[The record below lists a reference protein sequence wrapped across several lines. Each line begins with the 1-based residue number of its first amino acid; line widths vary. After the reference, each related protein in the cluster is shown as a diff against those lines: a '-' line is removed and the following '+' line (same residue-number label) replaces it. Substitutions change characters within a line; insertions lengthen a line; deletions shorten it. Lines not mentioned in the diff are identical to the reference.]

1 MNILIVGGTG
11 TIGTKLVESLSK
23 KDYHIVLLSRNPKK
37 YSKKF
42 DKNVSLVDWN
52 TNNSD
57 LLKDINIVIKLSGE
71 SVMQIWT
78 KTIKK
83 KIKSSRVDI
92 TKDLKN
98 FLEMNH
104 IKPQTLINASAV
116 GFYARKDAV
125 YRESVDE
132 FSPNGDT
139 FLADVCKLN
148 EESCDIFTKEGIR
161 VVNLRIG
168 VVLTKEFYNL
178 VRFFPHIGVKNHFFP
193 WIHIDDV
200 VDGKIKA
207 ITDYG
212 AFVDLGGYDSLL
224 HSSDITYKRIAH
236 PSEVLKID
244 QKVKVKIIK
253 VDPEKNRVSVGMK
266 QLEEDPWHKVKDSL
280 KINTKNI

>member
-23 KDYHIVLLSRNPKK
+23 KDHHIVLLSRNPKK

-42 DKNVSLVDWN
+42 DENVSLVDWN

-78 KTIKK
+78 KKIKK
-83 KIKSSRVDI
+83 RIKSSRVDI

-104 IKPQTLINASAV
+104 IKPQMLINASAV

-125 YRESVDE
+125 YSESVDE

-161 VVNLRIG
+161 VINLRIG

-178 VRFFPHIGVKNHFFP
+178 VRFVPHLGAKNHFFP

-200 VDGKIKA
+200 VGFIEFSMTHNIKGPFNLVSPNP
-207 ITDYG
+207 ITHQDFNSIVIPISFLRNIIPMTEMLEYG
-212 AFVDLGGYDSLL
+212 YETIPKHTLESGYQFKFVDLKDAI
-224 HSSDITYKRIAH
+224 SSFK
-236 PSEVLKID
+236 K
-244 QKVKVKIIK
+244 
-253 VDPEKNRVSVGMK
+253 
-266 QLEEDPWHKVKDSL
+266 
-280 KINTKNI
+280 

>member
-23 KDYHIVLLSRNPKK
+23 KDHHIVLLSRNPKK

-42 DKNVSLVDWN
+42 DENVSLVDWN

-78 KTIKK
+78 KKIKK
-83 KIKSSRVDI
+83 RIKSSRVDI

-104 IKPQTLINASAV
+104 IKPQMLINASAV

-125 YRESVDE
+125 YSESVDE

-148 EESCDIFTKEGIR
+148 EESCDIFTREGIR
-161 VVNLRIG
+161 VINLRIG

-178 VRFFPHIGVKNHFFP
+178 VRFVPHLGAKNHFFP

-200 VDGKIKA
+200 VGFIEFSMTHDIKGPFNLVSPNP
-207 ITDYG
+207 ITHQDFNSIVIPISFLRNIIPMTEMLEYG
-212 AFVDLGGYDSLL
+212 YETIPKHTLESGYQFKFVDLKDAI
-224 HSSDITYKRIAH
+224 SSFK
-236 PSEVLKID
+236 K
-244 QKVKVKIIK
+244 
-253 VDPEKNRVSVGMK
+253 
-266 QLEEDPWHKVKDSL
+266 
-280 KINTKNI
+280 

>member
-1 MNILIVGGTG
+1 VNILIVGGTG

-23 KDYHIVLLSRNPKK
+23 KDHHIVLLSRNPKK

-42 DKNVSLVDWN
+42 DENVSLVDWN

-78 KTIKK
+78 KKIKK
-83 KIKSSRVDI
+83 RIKSSRVDI

-104 IKPQTLINASAV
+104 IKPQMLINASAV

-125 YRESVDE
+125 YSESVDE

-161 VVNLRIG
+161 VINLRIG

-178 VRFFPHIGVKNHFFP
+178 VRFVPHLGAKNHFFP

-200 VDGKIKA
+200 VGFIEFSMTHDIKGPFNLVSPNP
-207 ITDYG
+207 ITHQDFNSIVIPISFLRNIIPMTEMLEYG
-212 AFVDLGGYDSLL
+212 YETIPKHTLESGYQFKFVDLKDAI
-224 HSSDITYKRIAH
+224 SSFK
-236 PSEVLKID
+236 K
-244 QKVKVKIIK
+244 
-253 VDPEKNRVSVGMK
+253 
-266 QLEEDPWHKVKDSL
+266 
-280 KINTKNI
+280 

>member
-23 KDYHIVLLSRNPKK
+23 QDHHIVLLSRNPKK

-42 DKNVSLVDWN
+42 DENVSLVDWN

-78 KTIKK
+78 KKIKK
-83 KIKSSRVDI
+83 RIKSSRVDI

-104 IKPQTLINASAV
+104 IKPQMLINASAV

-125 YRESVDE
+125 YSESVDE

-161 VVNLRIG
+161 VINLRIG

-178 VRFFPHIGVKNHFFP
+178 VRFVPHLGAKNHFFP

-200 VDGKIKA
+200 VGFIEFSMTHDIKGPFNLVSPNP
-207 ITDYG
+207 ITHQDFNSIVIPISFLRNIIPMTEMLEYG
-212 AFVDLGGYDSLL
+212 YETIPKHTLESGYQFKFVDLKDAI
-224 HSSDITYKRIAH
+224 SSFK
-236 PSEVLKID
+236 K
-244 QKVKVKIIK
+244 
-253 VDPEKNRVSVGMK
+253 
-266 QLEEDPWHKVKDSL
+266 
-280 KINTKNI
+280 

>member
-23 KDYHIVLLSRNPKK
+23 KDHHIVLLSRNPKK

-42 DKNVSLVDWN
+42 DEYVSLVDWN

-78 KTIKK
+78 KKIKK
-83 KIKSSRVDI
+83 RIKSSRVDI

-104 IKPQTLINASAV
+104 IKPQMLINASAV

-125 YRESVDE
+125 YSESVDE

-178 VRFFPHIGVKNHFFP
+178 VRFFPHIGAKNHFFP

-200 VDGKIKA
+200 VGFIEFSMTHNIKDHLIWFHLILLLIKIL
-207 ITDYG
+207 I
-212 AFVDLGGYDSLL
+212 L
-224 HSSDITYKRIAH
+224 
-236 PSEVLKID
+236 
-244 QKVKVKIIK
+244 
-253 VDPEKNRVSVGMK
+253 
-266 QLEEDPWHKVKDSL
+266 
-280 KINTKNI
+280 

>member
-23 KDYHIVLLSRNPKK
+23 KDHHIVLLSRNPKK

-42 DKNVSLVDWN
+42 DENVSLVDWN

-78 KTIKK
+78 KKIKK
-83 KIKSSRVDI
+83 KIKSSRIDI

-104 IKPQTLINASAV
+104 IKPQMLINASAV

-125 YRESVDE
+125 YSESVDE

-161 VVNLRIG
+161 VINLRIG

-178 VRFFPHIGVKNHFFP
+178 VRFVPHLGAKNHFFP

-200 VDGKIKA
+200 VGFIEFSMTHDIKGPFNLVSPNP
-207 ITDYG
+207 ITHQDFNSIVIPISFLRNIIPMTEMLEYG
-212 AFVDLGGYDSLL
+212 YETIPKHTLESGYQFKFVDLKDAI
-224 HSSDITYKRIAH
+224 SSFK
-236 PSEVLKID
+236 K
-244 QKVKVKIIK
+244 
-253 VDPEKNRVSVGMK
+253 
-266 QLEEDPWHKVKDSL
+266 
-280 KINTKNI
+280 

>member
-23 KDYHIVLLSRNPKK
+23 KDHHIVLLSRNPKK

-42 DKNVSLVDWN
+42 DENVSLVDWN

-78 KTIKK
+78 KKIKK

-104 IKPQTLINASAV
+104 IKPQMLINASAV

-148 EESCDIFTKEGIR
+148 EESCDIFIKEGIR

-178 VRFFPHIGVKNHFFP
+178 VRFFPHIGAKNHFFP

-200 VDGKIKA
+200 VGFIEFSMTHNIKGPFNLVSPNP
-207 ITDYG
+207 ITHQDFNSIVIPVYFLRNIIPMTEMLEYG
-212 AFVDLGGYDSLL
+212 YKTIPKRTLESGYQFKCIDL
-224 HSSDITYKRIAH
+224 
-236 PSEVLKID
+236 
-244 QKVKVKIIK
+244 
-253 VDPEKNRVSVGMK
+253 
-266 QLEEDPWHKVKDSL
+266 KDAVASF
-280 KINTKNI
+280 KK

>member
-148 EESCDIFTKEGIR
+148 EESCDIF
-161 VVNLRIG
+161 
-168 VVLTKEFYNL
+168 
-178 VRFFPHIGVKNHFFP
+178 FFS
-193 WIHIDDV
+193 
-200 VDGKIKA
+200 
-207 ITDYG
+207 
-212 AFVDLGGYDSLL
+212 LDS
-224 HSSDITYKRIAH
+224 Y
-236 PSEVLKID
+236 
-244 QKVKVKIIK
+244 
-253 VDPEKNRVSVGMK
+253 
-266 QLEEDPWHKVKDSL
+266 
-280 KINTKNI
+280 

>member
-23 KDYHIVLLSRNPKK
+23 KDHHIVLLSRNPKK

-42 DKNVSLVDWN
+42 DENVSLVDWN

-78 KTIKK
+78 KKIKK
-83 KIKSSRVDI
+83 RIKSSRVDI

-104 IKPQTLINASAV
+104 IKPQMLINASAV

-125 YRESVDE
+125 YIESVDE

-161 VVNLRIG
+161 VINLRIG

-178 VRFFPHIGVKNHFFP
+178 VRFVPHLGAKNHFFP

-200 VDGKIKA
+200 VGFIEFSMTHDIKGPFNLVSPNP
-207 ITDYG
+207 ITHQDFNSIVIPISFLRNIIPMTEMLEYG
-212 AFVDLGGYDSLL
+212 YETIPKHTLESGYQFKFVDLKDAI
-224 HSSDITYKRIAH
+224 SSFK
-236 PSEVLKID
+236 K
-244 QKVKVKIIK
+244 
-253 VDPEKNRVSVGMK
+253 
-266 QLEEDPWHKVKDSL
+266 
-280 KINTKNI
+280 